1 MSRLIFLFLKNLQ
14 DLLNLYLWKLCTLL
28 TKGMLMTFL
37 INIFGLLSSSVTL
50 WNNIVN
56 GSIILMFITWR
67 ESMFRKNIH
76 HKCDLVYDNN
86 YIAYH
91 NSDSDFFLSIVIS
104 TRFQW
109 LYLVSNYFG
118 LQNLSELYWQRLHS
132 RLIVFLVVEQGRTH
146 VDAW

>member
-1 MSRLIFLFLKNLQ
+1 MCKLIVWFLKNLQ

-37 INIFGLLSSSVTL
+37 INIFSLLSSNVTL

-67 ESMFRKNIH
+67 ESMFQKNIH
-76 HKCDLVYDNN
+76 QKCDLVYDNN

-91 NSDSDFFLSIVIS
+91 NSDFGFFLSIVIS

-118 LQNLSELYWQRLHS
+118 LQDLSELYCQRLHS
-132 RLIVFLVVEQGRTH
+132 LLIAFLVVQQGRTH